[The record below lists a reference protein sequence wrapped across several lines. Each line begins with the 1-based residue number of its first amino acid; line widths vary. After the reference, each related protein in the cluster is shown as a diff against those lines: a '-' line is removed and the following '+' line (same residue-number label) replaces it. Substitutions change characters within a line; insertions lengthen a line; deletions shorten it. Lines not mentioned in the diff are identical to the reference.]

1 MEEINKNRSGMMSS
15 NLVHS
20 PKLSA
25 DRKSYV
31 TPQLVGYG
39 SVAVLTKAS
48 VSGTNE
54 LGPTSTSPACAN
66 GPGFTTPCIPSD
78 VRCKVNVVRM
88 GAHSSGIGLYLYN
101 YSPEFAAR
109 MGCGKFLG
117 VMAQEVLE
125 VNPSAVVLDESGY
138 YAVDYRA
145 LGPATLQ

>member
-1 MEEINKNRSGMMSS
+1 MSLI
-15 NLVHS
+15 LVQS
-20 PKLSA
+20 PKPLS
-25 DRKSYV
+25 DRKSYI

-48 VSGTNE
+48 VSGINE
-54 LGPTSTSPACAN
+54 LGPTPTSPSCPN
-66 GPGFTTPCIPSD
+66 GPGFTTPCIPSSD
-78 VRCKVNVVRM
+78 IRCKVNVLRM
-88 GAHSSGIGLYLYN
+88 GTHTSGIGLYLYD
-101 YSPEFAAR
+101 YTPEYAVR
-109 MGCGKFLG
+109 MGHGKFFG

>member
-1 MEEINKNRSGMMSS
+1 MSPI
-15 NLVHS
+15 LVQL
-20 PKLSA
+20 PKPLS
-25 DRKSYV
+25 DRKSYI

-54 LGPTSTSPACAN
+54 LGPRPTSPACAN

-78 VRCKVNVVRM
+78 IRCKVNVVRM
-88 GAHSSGIGLYLYN
+88 GAHPSGIGLYLYN
-101 YSPEFAAR
+101 YAPEFALR
-109 MGCGKFLG
+109 MGSGTFLG

-145 LGPATLQ
+145 LGSTTLQ